1 MTQCRILA
9 ESLNTGCIC
18 QSLDRAALRSA
29 LEHEAPDFWDTVI
42 APRPHMFSDVTVF
55 VGAHDLARMAAVIAA
70 IEQVTAL
77 PAYRQHIGIANS
89 AFPEPQV
96 HSVFFG
102 YDFHMSAA
110 GPQLIEINTN
120 AGGGLLNAI
129 LAHAQRSCCP
139 AAEASKVVLPGE
151 LARHDPAEM
160 FIAMFRNEW
169 RLERGD
175 APLRTIAIVDDD
187 PASQYLQPEF
197 ELFRRLFE
205 RHGLQ
210 ALICDPR
217 ELMLCHGGIWLSCG
231 DGETRVDLVY
241 NRLTDFDLTENAHA
255 VLREAILRGVAVV
268 TPHPYAHAL
277 YADKRNLCALTDA
290 SLLEGWGVAAETRAL
305 LLSAI
310 PRTELVTP
318 ERADDFWARRK
329 QLFFKPATGYAS
341 KAAYRGDKIT
351 KRVFD
356 EVLQGAKET
365 RRAAPSVSLPPGGG
379 TSQSGVFGGG
389 SYVAQ
394 ALAPPS
400 LRKVEIAGEMTEL
413 KVDLRNFVYSGAV
426 QLVSARLWQGQTANL
441 RTPGG
446 GFAPVL
452 GVTAS

>member
-1 MTQCRILA
+1 MTHCRTLA

-18 QSLDRAALRSA
+18 QSLDRIALRTA

-55 VGAHDLARMAAVIAA
+55 VGARDLARMAEVIAA

-77 PAYRQHIGIANS
+77 PVYRQHIGIANS
-89 AFPEPQV
+89 AFPEPRAK
-96 HSVFFG
+96 SVFFG
-102 YDFHMSAA
+102 YDFHMGAD

-139 AAEASKVVLPGE
+139 AAEASKIVLPGE

-175 APLRTIAIVDDD
+175 TPLRTIAIVDDD
-187 PASQYLQPEF
+187 PAGQYLQPEF
-197 ELFRRLFE
+197 ELFRCLFA
-205 RHGLQ
+205 RYGLQ

-217 ELMLCHGGIWLSCG
+217 DLMLCHGGLWHE
-231 DGETRVDLVY
+231 ETRIDLVY

-268 TPHPYAHAL
+268 TPHPFAHAL

-290 SLLEGWGVAAETRAL
+290 ALLESWGVAAEARAL

-318 ERADDFWARRK
+318 ERAEDFWARRK

-356 EVLQGAKET
+356 EVLQG
-365 RRAAPSVSLPPGGG
+365 
-379 TSQSGVFGGG
+379 

-400 LRKVEIAGEMTEL
+400 LRRVEVGGEMTEL
-413 KVDLRNFVYSGAV
+413 KLDLRNFVYSGAV

-452 GVTAS
+452 GVSAS

>member
-1 MTQCRILA
+1 MTNCRNLA
-9 ESLNTGCIC
+9 ESLNSGCVC
-18 QSLDRAALRSA
+18 QSLDRDALRTA

-55 VGAHDLARMAAVIAA
+55 VGARDLARMAEVIAA

-77 PAYRQHIGIANS
+77 PAYRQHIGIARS
-89 AFPEPQV
+89 AFPEPRAQ
-96 HSVFFG
+96 SVFFG
-102 YDFHMSAA
+102 YDFHMSAD

-139 AAEASKVVLPGE
+139 AAEAGKIVLPGE
-151 LARHDPAEM
+151 LARRDPAEM
-160 FIAMFRNEW
+160 FIEMFRNEW

-175 APLRTIAIVDDD
+175 APLSTIAIVDDD
-187 PASQYLQPEF
+187 PAGQYLQPEF

-217 ELMLCHGGIWLSCG
+217 DLMLCHGGLWHE
-231 DGETRVDLVY
+231 ETRIDLVY
-241 NRLTDFDLTENAHA
+241 NRLTDFDLTENVHA
-255 VLREAILRGVAVV
+255 VLREAIMRGAVVV
-268 TPHPYAHAL
+268 TPHPFAHAL
-277 YADKRNLCALTDA
+277 YADKRNLCVLTDA
-290 SLLEGWGVAAETRAL
+290 DLLESWGIASETRAL

-318 ERADDFWARRK
+318 QRAEDFWARRK

-356 EVLQGAKET
+356 EVLQGT
-365 RRAAPSVSLPPGGG
+365 
-379 TSQSGVFGGG
+379 
-389 SYVAQ
+389 YVAQ

-400 LRKVEIAGEMTEL
+400 LRKIEVGGKMTEL

-452 GVTAS
+452 GVSAS

>member
-1 MTQCRILA
+1 MTQCRTLA

-18 QSLDRAALRSA
+18 QSLDRAALRTA

-55 VGAHDLARMAAVIAA
+55 VGAPDLDRMAAVIAA

-89 AFPEPQV
+89 AFPEPRAQ
-96 HSVFFG
+96 SVFFG
-102 YDFHMSAA
+102 YDFHMSAD

-139 AAEASKVVLPGE
+139 AAEASRIVLPGE
-151 LARHDPAEM
+151 LARRDPAEM

-175 APLRTIAIVDDD
+175 TPLSTIAIVDDD
-187 PASQYLQPEF
+187 PAGQYLQPEF
-197 ELFRRLFE
+197 ELFRRLFA

-217 ELMLCHGGIWLSCG
+217 ELMLCHGGLWHE
-231 DGETRVDLVY
+231 ETRIDLVY
-241 NRLTDFDLTENAHA
+241 NRLTDFDFTENAHA

-277 YADKRNLCALTDA
+277 YADKRNLCVLTDA
-290 SLLEGWGVAAETRAL
+290 GLLESWGVAAETRAL

-318 ERADDFWARRK
+318 ERAADFWARRK

-356 EVLQGAKET
+356 EVLQGI
-365 RRAAPSVSLPPGGG
+365 
-379 TSQSGVFGGG
+379 
-389 SYVAQ
+389 YVAQ

-400 LRKVEIAGEMTEL
+400 LRKIEVGGEMTEL

-452 GVTAS
+452 GVSAS